1 MNALKKILSNLKL
14 RAVSGLFRGTRCEF
28 TDSGAGIVSKLAG
41 TYELELHPALSAAI
55 ARKPEVVVNIG
66 AAEGFYVSAL
76 ARKLPSSKFIAFE
89 AMDSWHHHLRRNL
102 KINGVN
108 NRCDLRGFCSVNDFE
123 NVICELGSQSS
134 FVLMDIEG
142 GEFDLIT
149 HSIMQ
154 NSQHIEF
161 LIEIH
166 DWQSQQKGD
175 DLVALLQKTHE
186 VSIIQQDSNL
196 RFNWLSGFLKFFFM
210 FFPRLLE
217 KIDEKRII
225 RMCWVWAIPK

>member
-1 MNALKKILSNLKL
+1 MRKIKKYLWNLKL
-14 RAVSGLFRGTRCEF
+14 SVVSGVFRGTKCEF

-41 TYELELHPALSAAI
+41 TYELELHPALSEI
-55 ARKPEVVVNIG
+55 IDRKPEVVVNIG
-66 AAEGFYVSAL
+66 AAEGFYASAL
-76 ARKLPSSKFIAFE
+76 ARKLPNSKIIAFE
-89 AMDSWHHHLRRNL
+89 AMDSWHPHLQRNL
-102 KINGVN
+102 EINGVKN
-108 NRCDLRGFCSVNDFE
+108 ICDLRGFCSVNDFE

-154 NSQHIEF
+154 KSQHIEF

-175 DLVALLQKTHE
+175 DLVALLRKTHE
-186 VSIIQQDSNL
+186 VSIIHQDSNL
-196 RFNWLSGFLKFFFM
+196 RFNRLSGFLKFFFM
-210 FFPRLLE
+210 FFPCLLE
-217 KIDEKRII
+217 KLDERRNIPM
-225 RMCWVWAIPK
+225 RWVWAIPK

>member
-1 MNALKKILSNLKL
+1 MIKIKKILSNLKL
-14 RAVSGLFRGTRCEF
+14 SVASGLFRGTKCEF
-28 TDSGAGIVSKLAG
+28 TESGAGIVSKLVG
-41 TYELELHPALSAAI
+41 TYELELHPALSEI
-55 ARKPEVVVNIG
+55 IDRKPEVVVNIG

-76 ARKLPSSKFIAFE
+76 ARKLPSSKIIAFE
-89 AMDSWHHHLRRNL
+89 AMDSWYPHLQRNL
-102 KINGVN
+102 KINGVE
-108 NRCDLRGFCSVNDFE
+108 NRCDIRGFCSVNDFE
-123 NVICELGSQSS
+123 NLICELGLQST

-154 NSQHIEF
+154 KSKHIEF

-175 DLVALLQKTHE
+175 DLVALLGKTHE

-196 RFNWLSGFLKFFFM
+196 RFDRLSGFLKFFFM
-210 FFPRLLE
+210 FSPFLIQKL
-217 KIDEKRII
+217 DERRNIPM
-225 RMCWVWAIPK
+225 RWVWAIPN